1 MFCIFKLDVC
11 CGSCQYWELMKLV
24 STNNKDTINK
34 IIKNCDKRFPK
45 ENINE
50 HIYYGK
56 RNDDILIEDH
66 HFNYWFVVEEID
78 VIIPNTI

>member
-1 MFCIFKLDVC
+1 MICIFKLDVC
-11 CGSCQYWELMKLV
+11 CGGSYWKLI
-24 STNNKDTINK
+24 SLISIINKDTINK
-34 IIKNCDKRFPK
+34 IIKNCDNSLPK